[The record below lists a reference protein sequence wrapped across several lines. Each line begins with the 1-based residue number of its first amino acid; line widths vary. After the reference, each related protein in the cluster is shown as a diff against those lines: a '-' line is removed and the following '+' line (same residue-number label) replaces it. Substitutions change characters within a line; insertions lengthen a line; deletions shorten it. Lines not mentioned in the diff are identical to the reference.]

1 MNINSIY
8 PLVVYSRYN
17 RHIELYFNMAK
28 DTIYLCNFRVSV
40 DGEWLCLRELTDVQ
54 FEAANQIP
62 PLPKPYEMKEERD
75 PVAIE
80 RSNLLNVIKLVVKEL
95 IESSLKY
102 GRQLDSDH
110 VPLQHFFILM
120 EHAMR
125 HGLKPKK
132 GLLGP
137 KKELWNVLESVEKY
151 MPEASDITASVR
163 ELPSVKTHL
172 GRARAWLRLALM
184 QKKLSDYFRRLI
196 DGKDDILREFYEK
209 DALMMSEEA
218 IIVGGLLVGLNVIDC
233 NLCVKEEDLDY
244 QQGVIDFSLYLRESN
259 GEVQPLEGVDT
270 SNFTAVLDQKNYIE
284 ELNRHL
290 NATVT
295 DLQQKVEQLQTTNAL
310 MKEDLAISKNQ
321 IITLQDENAQLRKL
335 CDRLSNENK
344 KRLDEVRA
352 DMNAERETYQTTQLG
367 LDSMY
372 TDIRNQLQSEISK
385 KKELEVECEL
395 QRTLRDEAEVAMKL
409 LEKDIH
415 EKQDT
420 ILSMRRQLEDIKA
433 INLQLYTKLQES
445 EKELKAKTTF
455 TNELESK
462 IVELNR
468 TLHELEDKSYD
479 LVNLKSKNEEMVR
492 KFGAQL
498 AEKDQMRSV
507 LESDLKIERA
517 HRASLQSTIDNYQRQ
532 ITSLKDNV
540 KKLQLMSQEYE
551 KLRISHS
558 ELQKLHNEHERT
570 LEEMGIQ
577 LKDSKL
583 KIEDMKESQ
592 MAMKE
597 AVWTHD
603 KQATIC
609 RQCNKPFSVARRK
622 HHCRHCGDIF
632 CNSCSDNTMPL
643 PSSAKP
649 VRVCDTCYSILLH
662 RYSATTE
669 YT

>member
-1 MNINSIY
+1 MENGGDESGEPRQLKNNADRW
-8 PLVVYSRYN
+8 PVLLVSSEPRGNKVY
-17 RHIELYFNMAK
+17 EK
-28 DTIYLCNFRVSV
+28 
-40 DGEWLCLRELTDVQ
+40 
-54 FEAANQIP
+54 
-62 PLPKPYEMKEERD
+62 RD
-75 PVAIE
+75 PVSIE

-137 KKELWNVLESVEKY
+137 KKELWNVLEAVEKY
-151 MPEASDITASVR
+151 MPEASDITSSVR

-184 QKKLSDYFRRLI
+184 QKKLADYFRMLI
-196 DGKDDILREFYEK
+196 DGKDEILREFYER

-218 IIVGGLLVGLNVIDC
+218 IVVGGLLVGLNVIDC

-244 QQGVIDFSLYLRESN
+244 QQGVIDFSLYLREPN
-259 GEVQPLEGVDT
+259 GEVQPIEGVET

-321 IITLQDENAQLRKL
+321 VITLQDENAQLRKI
-335 CDRLSNENK
+335 CDKLTAESK
-344 KRLDEVRA
+344 KRLDEIKA
-352 DMNAERETYQTTQLG
+352 DMMAERETYQNTQVG

-372 TDIRNQLQSEISK
+372 TDIRNTLQEEIAK
-385 KKELEVECEL
+385 RKELEVECEL

-433 INLQLYTKLQES
+433 INLQLYNKLQAC
-445 EKELKAKTTF
+445 EKELKIKTDFST
-455 TNELESK
+455 ELESK
-462 IVELNR
+462 IVELNKS
-468 TLHELEDKSYD
+468 LHELEDKSYD
-479 LVNLKSKNEEMVR
+479 LVNLKSRNEELVR

-498 AEKDQMRSV
+498 AEKDQLKSV

-517 HRASLQSTIDNYQRQ
+517 QRASLQSTVENYQKQ
-532 ITSLKDNV
+532 IASLKDNI
-540 KKLQLMSQEYE
+540 KKSQLLNQEYE
-551 KLRISHS
+551 KLKISHA
-558 ELQKLHNEHERT
+558 ELQKLHSEHERT

-577 LKDSKL
+577 LKESKL
-583 KIEDMKESQ
+583 KIEDLKETQ
-592 MAMKE
+592 MVMKE
-597 AVWTHD
+597 AVWTQD
-603 KQATIC
+603 KQVTYC
-609 RQCNKPFSVARRK
+609 KQCNKPFSVARRK
-622 HHCRHCGDIF
+622 PLQLEEATPSTTPHRDHHRRG
-632 CNSCSDNTMPL
+632 PPRL
-643 PSSAKP
+643 PGGRTSSLRDCQIPPRAP
-649 VRVCDTCYSILLH
+649 Q
-662 RYSATTE
+662 
-669 YT
+669 

>member
-1 MNINSIY
+1 MENNHEEQSDPR
-8 PLVVYSRYN
+8 PLRISADRWPVLLVSSEPRMDKRY
-17 RHIELYFNMAK
+17 EK
-28 DTIYLCNFRVSV
+28 
-40 DGEWLCLRELTDVQ
+40 
-54 FEAANQIP
+54 
-62 PLPKPYEMKEERD
+62 KD

-137 KKELWNVLESVEKY
+137 KKELWNVLEAVEKY
-151 MPEASDITASVR
+151 MPEASDITSSVR

-184 QKKLSDYFRRLI
+184 QKKLSDYFRMLI
-196 DGKDDILREFYEK
+196 DGKDEYLREFYEH
-209 DALMMSEEA
+209 DALMMSDEA
-218 IIVGGLLVGLNVIDC
+218 IVVGGLLVGLNVIDC

-244 QQGVIDFSLYLRESN
+244 QQGVIDFSLYLREPN
-259 GEVQPLEGVDT
+259 ADVQPFEGVEA

-321 IITLQDENAQLRKL
+321 VLALQDENAELKKICDKL
-335 CDRLSNENK
+335 TAENK
-344 KRLDEVRA
+344 KKLDEWRA
-352 DMNAERETYQTTQLG
+352 DMSAELETYQTTQVG

-372 TDIRNQLQSEISK
+372 TDIRNQLQDEVAK
-385 KKELEVECEL
+385 KKVLNTWNDPMLNSLQELEVECEL

-415 EKQDT
+415 EKQDS

-433 INLQLYTKLQES
+433 INLQLYNKLQTS
-445 EKELKAKTTF
+445 EKDLKEKNEF
-455 TNELESK
+455 TGELESK
-462 IVELNR
+462 IVKLNR
-468 TLHELEDKSYD
+468 SLHELEDKSYD
-479 LVNLKSKNEEMVR
+479 LVSLKTKNEELIR
-492 KFGAQL
+492 KLGAQL
-498 AEKDQMRSV
+498 AEKDQIKSV

-517 HRASLQSTIDNYQRQ
+517 QRASLQSTIENYQRQ
-532 ITSLKDNV
+532 IATLKDNIR
-540 KKLQLMSQEYE
+540 KTQLVTQEYE
-551 KLRISHS
+551 KLKVSHS
-558 ELQKLHNEHERT
+558 ELQKLHSEHERT

-577 LKDSKL
+577 LKESKL
-583 KIEDMKESQ
+583 KIEDLKENQ

-597 AVWTHD
+597 AVWTQD
-603 KQATIC
+603 RQVTYCK
-609 RQCNKPFSVARRK
+609 QCNKAFSVARRK
-622 HHCRHCGDIF
+622 HHCRNCGEIF
-632 CNSCSDNTMPL
+632 CNACSDNTMPL

-649 VRVCDTCYSILLH
+649 VRVCDMCYTLLLQ
-662 RYSATTE
+662 RYSATTD

>member
-1 MNINSIY
+1 
-8 PLVVYSRYN
+8 
-17 RHIELYFNMAK
+17 MAK

-54 FEAANQIP
+54 FDLTQP
-62 PLPKPYEMKEERD
+62 PPPEKPYEVKEERD
-75 PVAIE
+75 PVSIE
-80 RSNLLNVIKLVVKEL
+80 RSNLLNVIKLVIKEL

-110 VPLQHFFILM
+110 VPLQHFFILL

-137 KKELWNVLESVEKY
+137 KKELWNVLETVEKY
-151 MPEASDITASVR
+151 MPEASDITSSVR
-163 ELPSVKTHL
+163 ELPTVKTHL

-184 QKKLSDYFRRLI
+184 QKKLADYFRRLI
-196 DGKDDILREFYEK
+196 DRKDEILRDFYER

-218 IIVGGLLVGLNVIDC
+218 VIVGGLLVGLNVIDC

-259 GEVQPLEGVDT
+259 GEVQVPEGVDT
-270 SNFTAVLDQKNYIE
+270 NNFTAVLDQKNYIE

-295 DLQQKVEQLQTTNAL
+295 NLQQKVEQLQTTNAL

-335 CDRLSNENK
+335 CDQLTLENK
-344 KRLDEVRA
+344 KKLEEVKV
-352 DMNAERETYQTTQLG
+352 DMIAERETYQTTQVG

-372 TDIRNQLQSEISK
+372 TDIKNQLQEEISK
-385 KKELEVECEL
+385 RQVGFTWNDPMLTSLQELEVECEL

-433 INLQLYTKLQES
+433 INLQLYNKLQECEKALKTKS
-445 EKELKAKTTF
+445 EYAS
-455 TNELESK
+455 ELEAK
-462 IVELNR
+462 VVELNKS
-468 TLHELEDKSYD
+468 LHELEDKSYD
-479 LVNLKSKNEEMVR
+479 LVILKSKNEELVR

-498 AEKDQMRSV
+498 AEKDQIRSG
-507 LESDLKIERA
+507 LESDLRIEREL
-517 HRASLQSTIDNYQRQ
+517 RTSLQSTVDGYEKQ
-532 ITSLKDNV
+532 ITNLKDTV
-540 KKLQLMSQEYE
+540 KKLQIMAQEYE
-551 KLRISHS
+551 KLKINHS
-558 ELQKLHNEHERT
+558 QLQKLHDEHERT
-570 LEEMGIQ
+570 LEEMGTQ
-577 LKDSKL
+577 LKESKL
-583 KIEDMKESQ
+583 KIEDMKENQ
-592 MAMKE
+592 MALKE

-609 RQCNKPFSVARRK
+609 RQCNKAFSVARRK

-632 CNSCSDNTMPL
+632 CNACSDNTMPL

-649 VRVCDTCYSILLH
+649 VRVCDVCYTLLLQ
-662 RYSATTE
+662 RYSASAE
-669 YT
+669 WMME

>member
-1 MNINSIY
+1 
-8 PLVVYSRYN
+8 
-17 RHIELYFNMAK
+17 MAK

-54 FEAANQIP
+54 FDLTQP
-62 PLPKPYEMKEERD
+62 PPPEKPYEVKEERD
-75 PVAIE
+75 PVSIE
-80 RSNLLNVIKLVVKEL
+80 RSNLLNVIKLVIKEL

-110 VPLQHFFILM
+110 VPLQHFFILL

-137 KKELWNVLESVEKY
+137 KKELWNVLETVEKY
-151 MPEASDITASVR
+151 MPEASDITSSVR
-163 ELPSVKTHL
+163 ELPTVKTHL

-184 QKKLSDYFRRLI
+184 QKKLADYFRRLI
-196 DGKDDILREFYEK
+196 DRKDEILRDFYER

-218 IIVGGLLVGLNVIDC
+218 VIVGGLLVGLNVIDC

-259 GEVQPLEGVDT
+259 GEVQVPEGVDT
-270 SNFTAVLDQKNYIE
+270 NNFTAVLDQKNYIE

-295 DLQQKVEQLQTTNAL
+295 NLQQKVEQLQTTNAL

-335 CDRLSNENK
+335 CDQLTLENK
-344 KRLDEVRA
+344 KKLEEVKV
-352 DMNAERETYQTTQLG
+352 DMIAERETYQTTQVG

-372 TDIRNQLQSEISK
+372 TDIKNQLQEEISK
-385 KKELEVECEL
+385 RQELEVECEL

-433 INLQLYTKLQES
+433 INLQLYNKLQECEKALKTKS
-445 EKELKAKTTF
+445 EYAS
-455 TNELESK
+455 ELEAK
-462 IVELNR
+462 VVELNKS
-468 TLHELEDKSYD
+468 LHELEDKSYD
-479 LVNLKSKNEEMVR
+479 LVILKSKNEELVR

-498 AEKDQMRSV
+498 AEKDQIRSG
-507 LESDLKIERA
+507 LESDLRIEREL
-517 HRASLQSTIDNYQRQ
+517 RTSLQSTVDGYEKQ
-532 ITSLKDNV
+532 ITNLKDTV
-540 KKLQLMSQEYE
+540 KKLQIMAQEYE
-551 KLRISHS
+551 KLKINHS
-558 ELQKLHNEHERT
+558 QLQKLHDEHERT
-570 LEEMGIQ
+570 LEEMGTQ
-577 LKDSKL
+577 LKESKL
-583 KIEDMKESQ
+583 KIEDMKENQ
-592 MAMKE
+592 MALKE

-609 RQCNKPFSVARRK
+609 RQCNKAFSVARRK

-632 CNSCSDNTMPL
+632 CNACSDNTMPL

-649 VRVCDTCYSILLH
+649 VRVCDVCYTLLLQ
-662 RYSATTE
+662 RYSASAE
-669 YT
+669 WMME

>member
-1 MNINSIY
+1 MHANLLSY
-8 PLVVYSRYN
+8 PYYLLIAVLRFN
-17 RHIELYFNMAK
+17 CRHDYGMAK

-54 FEAANQIP
+54 FDSNQQAPPVQKTYEA
-62 PLPKPYEMKEERD
+62 KEERD
-75 PVAIE
+75 PVSIE

-137 KKELWNVLESVEKY
+137 KKELWNVLEAVEKY
-151 MPEASDITASVR
+151 MPEASDITSSVR

-184 QKKLSDYFRRLI
+184 QKKLADYFRMLI
-196 DGKDDILREFYEK
+196 DGKDEILREFYER

-218 IIVGGLLVGLNVIDC
+218 IVVGGLLVGLNVIDC

-244 QQGVIDFSLYLRESN
+244 QQGVIDFSLYLREPN
-259 GEVQPLEGVDT
+259 GEVQPIEGVET

-321 IITLQDENAQLRKL
+321 VITLQDENAQLRKI
-335 CDRLSNENK
+335 CDKLTAESK
-344 KRLDEVRA
+344 KRLDEIKA
-352 DMNAERETYQTTQLG
+352 DMMAERETYQNTQVG
-367 LDSMY
+367 Y
-372 TDIRNQLQSEISK
+372 TWNDPMLTSLQ
-385 KKELEVECEL
+385 ELEVECEL

-433 INLQLYTKLQES
+433 INLQLYNKLQAC
-445 EKELKAKTTF
+445 EKELKIKTDFST
-455 TNELESK
+455 ELESK
-462 IVELNR
+462 IVELNKS
-468 TLHELEDKSYD
+468 LHELEDKYEVLCRAQSS
-479 LVNLKSKNEEMVR
+479 LVNEP
-492 KFGAQL
+492 
-498 AEKDQMRSV
+498 
-507 LESDLKIERA
+507 
-517 HRASLQSTIDNYQRQ
+517 
-532 ITSLKDNV
+532 
-540 KKLQLMSQEYE
+540 KK
-551 KLRISHS
+551 
-558 ELQKLHNEHERT
+558 T
-570 LEEMGIQ
+570 L
-577 LKDSKL
+577 L
-583 KIEDMKESQ
+583 
-592 MAMKE
+592 
-597 AVWTHD
+597 
-603 KQATIC
+603 
-609 RQCNKPFSVARRK
+609 
-622 HHCRHCGDIF
+622 
-632 CNSCSDNTMPL
+632 
-643 PSSAKP
+643 
-649 VRVCDTCYSILLH
+649 
-662 RYSATTE
+662 
-669 YT
+669 

>member
-1 MNINSIY
+1 MENNHEEQSDPR
-8 PLVVYSRYN
+8 PLRISADRWPVLLVSSEPRMDKRY
-17 RHIELYFNMAK
+17 EK
-28 DTIYLCNFRVSV
+28 
-40 DGEWLCLRELTDVQ
+40 
-54 FEAANQIP
+54 
-62 PLPKPYEMKEERD
+62 KD

-137 KKELWNVLESVEKY
+137 KKELWNVLEAVEKY
-151 MPEASDITASVR
+151 MPEASDITSSVR

-184 QKKLSDYFRRLI
+184 QKKLSDYFRMLI
-196 DGKDDILREFYEK
+196 DGKDEYLREFYEH
-209 DALMMSEEA
+209 DALMMSDEA
-218 IIVGGLLVGLNVIDC
+218 IVVGGLLVGLNVIDC

-244 QQGVIDFSLYLRESN
+244 QQGVIDFSLYLREPN
-259 GEVQPLEGVDT
+259 ADVQPFEGVEA

-321 IITLQDENAQLRKL
+321 VLALQDENAELKKICDKL
-335 CDRLSNENK
+335 TAENK
-344 KRLDEVRA
+344 KKLDEWRA
-352 DMNAERETYQTTQLG
+352 DMSAELETYQTTQVG

-372 TDIRNQLQSEISK
+372 TDIRNQLQDEVAK

-415 EKQDT
+415 EKQDS

-433 INLQLYTKLQES
+433 INLQLYNKLQTS
-445 EKELKAKTTF
+445 EKDLKEKNEF
-455 TNELESK
+455 TGELESK
-462 IVELNR
+462 IVKLNR
-468 TLHELEDKSYD
+468 SLHELEDKSYD
-479 LVNLKSKNEEMVR
+479 LVSLKTKNEELIR
-492 KFGAQL
+492 KLGAQL
-498 AEKDQMRSV
+498 AEKDQIKSV

-517 HRASLQSTIDNYQRQ
+517 QRASLQSTIENYQRQ
-532 ITSLKDNV
+532 IATLKDNIR
-540 KKLQLMSQEYE
+540 KTQLVTQEYE
-551 KLRISHS
+551 KLKVSHS
-558 ELQKLHNEHERT
+558 ELQKLHSEHERT

-577 LKDSKL
+577 LKESKL
-583 KIEDMKESQ
+583 KIEDLKENQ

-597 AVWTHD
+597 AVWTQD
-603 KQATIC
+603 RQVTYCK
-609 RQCNKPFSVARRK
+609 QCNKAFSVARRK
-622 HHCRHCGDIF
+622 HHCRNCGEIF
-632 CNSCSDNTMPL
+632 CNACSDNTMPL

-649 VRVCDTCYSILLH
+649 VRVCDMCYTLLLQ
-662 RYSATTE
+662 RYSATTD

>member
-1 MNINSIY
+1 MENGGDESGEPRQLRNNADRWPVLLVSSEHRANKIY
-8 PLVVYSRYN
+8 
-17 RHIELYFNMAK
+17 EK
-28 DTIYLCNFRVSV
+28 
-40 DGEWLCLRELTDVQ
+40 
-54 FEAANQIP
+54 
-62 PLPKPYEMKEERD
+62 RD
-75 PVAIE
+75 PVSIE

-137 KKELWNVLESVEKY
+137 KKELWNVLEAVEKY
-151 MPEASDITASVR
+151 MPEASDITSSVR

-184 QKKLSDYFRRLI
+184 QKKLADYFRMLI
-196 DGKDDILREFYEK
+196 DGKDEILREFYER

-218 IIVGGLLVGLNVIDC
+218 IVVGGLLVGLNVIDC

-244 QQGVIDFSLYLRESN
+244 QQGVIDFSLYLREPN
-259 GEVQPLEGVDT
+259 GEVQPIEGVET

-321 IITLQDENAQLRKL
+321 VITLQDENAQLRKI
-335 CDRLSNENK
+335 CDKLTAESK
-344 KRLDEVRA
+344 KRLDEIKA
-352 DMNAERETYQTTQLG
+352 DMMAERETYQNTQVG

-372 TDIRNQLQSEISK
+372 TDIRNTLQEEIAK
-385 KKELEVECEL
+385 RKELEVECEL

-433 INLQLYTKLQES
+433 INLQLYNKLQAC
-445 EKELKAKTTF
+445 EKELKIKTDFST
-455 TNELESK
+455 ELESK
-462 IVELNR
+462 IVELNKS
-468 TLHELEDKSYD
+468 LHELEDKSYD
-479 LVNLKSKNEEMVR
+479 LVNIKSKNEELVR

-498 AEKDQMRSV
+498 AEKDQLKSV
-507 LESDLKIERA
+507 LESDVKIERA
-517 HRASLQSTIDNYQRQ
+517 QRASLQSAVENYQKQ
-532 ITSLKDNV
+532 IASLKDSI
-540 KKLQLMSQEYE
+540 KKSQLLNQEYE
-551 KLRISHS
+551 KLKISHA
-558 ELQKLHNEHERT
+558 ELQKLHSEHERT
-570 LEEMGIQ
+570 LEEMGVQ
-577 LKDSKL
+577 LKESKL
-583 KIEDMKESQ
+583 KIEDLKETQ
-592 MAMKE
+592 MVMKE
-597 AVWTHD
+597 AVWTQD
-603 KQATIC
+603 KQVTYC
-609 RQCNKPFSVARRK
+609 KQCNKPFSVARRK

-649 VRVCDTCYSILLH
+649 VRVCDTCYTLLLQ
-662 RYSATTE
+662 RYSATTG

>member
-1 MNINSIY
+1 MENGGEDRSEPGHSRNNADRWPVLLVSSEPRMNKIY
-8 PLVVYSRYN
+8 
-17 RHIELYFNMAK
+17 EK
-28 DTIYLCNFRVSV
+28 
-40 DGEWLCLRELTDVQ
+40 
-54 FEAANQIP
+54 
-62 PLPKPYEMKEERD
+62 KD
-75 PVAIE
+75 PVSIE

-137 KKELWNVLESVEKY
+137 KKELWNVMEAVEKY
-151 MPEASDITASVR
+151 MPEASDITSSVR

-184 QKKLSDYFRRLI
+184 QKKLADYFRMLI
-196 DGKDDILREFYEK
+196 DGKDEILREFYER

-244 QQGVIDFSLYLRESN
+244 QQGVIDFSLYLREPN
-259 GEVQPLEGVDT
+259 GEVQPLEGVET

-321 IITLQDENAQLRKL
+321 IITLQDENAQLRKI
-335 CDRLSNENK
+335 CDKLTAESK
-344 KRLDEVRA
+344 KRFDEIKA
-352 DMNAERETYQTTQLG
+352 DMMTERETYQTTQVG

-372 TDIRNQLQSEISK
+372 TDIRNTLQEEISK

-433 INLQLYTKLQES
+433 INLQLYNKLQAC
-445 EKELKAKTTF
+445 EKELKTKTDYSS
-455 TNELESK
+455 ELESK
-462 IVELNR
+462 VMELNKS
-468 TLHELEDKSYD
+468 LHELEDKSYD
-479 LVNLKSKNEEMVR
+479 LVNLKSKNEELVR

-498 AEKDQMRSV
+498 AEKDQMRTV
-507 LESDLKIERA
+507 VESDLKIERA
-517 HRASLQSTIDNYQRQ
+517 QRASLQSTVENYQKQ
-532 ITSLKDNV
+532 IASLKDSI
-540 KKLQLMSQEYE
+540 KKSQLLNQEYE
-551 KLRISHS
+551 KLKISYT
-558 ELQKLHNEHERT
+558 ELQKLHSEHERT

-577 LKDSKL
+577 LKESKL
-583 KIEDMKESQ
+583 KIEDLKENQ
-592 MAMKE
+592 MVMKE
-597 AVWTHD
+597 AVWTQD
-603 KQATIC
+603 RQATDC
-609 RQCNKPFSVARRK
+609 KQCNKPFSVARRK

-649 VRVCDTCYSILLH
+649 VRVCDTCYTLLLQ
-662 RYSATTE
+662 RYSATTD

>member
-1 MNINSIY
+1 MENGGEESGEPRQLKNNADRWPVLLVSSEPRMNK
-8 PLVVYSRYN
+8 VY
-17 RHIELYFNMAK
+17 EK
-28 DTIYLCNFRVSV
+28 
-40 DGEWLCLRELTDVQ
+40 
-54 FEAANQIP
+54 
-62 PLPKPYEMKEERD
+62 KD
-75 PVAIE
+75 PVSIE

-137 KKELWNVLESVEKY
+137 KKELWNVMEAVEKY
-151 MPEASDITASVR
+151 MPEASDITSSVR

-184 QKKLSDYFRRLI
+184 QKKLADYFRMLI
-196 DGKDDILREFYEK
+196 DGKDEILSEFYER

-244 QQGVIDFSLYLRESN
+244 QQGVIDFSLYLREPN
-259 GEVQPLEGVDT
+259 GEVQPLEGVET

-321 IITLQDENAQLRKL
+321 IITLQDENAQLRKI
-335 CDRLSNENK
+335 CDKLTKENK
-344 KRLDEVRA
+344 KKLDEIKA
-352 DMNAERETYQTTQLG
+352 DMMTERETYQTTQVG

-372 TDIRNQLQSEISK
+372 TDIRNSLQEEIAKRKVGNTWNDPMLTSLQ
-385 KKELEVECEL
+385 ELEVECEL

-433 INLQLYTKLQES
+433 INLQLYNKLQAC
-445 EKELKAKTTF
+445 EKDLKMKTDYST
-455 TNELESK
+455 ELESK
-462 IVELNR
+462 IVELNKS
-468 TLHELEDKSYD
+468 LHELEDKSYD
-479 LVNLKSKNEEMVR
+479 LVNLKSKNEELVR

-498 AEKDQMRSV
+498 AEKDQLRSV

-517 HRASLQSTIDNYQRQ
+517 QRASLQSTVDNYQKQ
-532 ITSLKDNV
+532 ITSLKDTI
-540 KKLQLMSQEYE
+540 KKSQLVNQEYE
-551 KLRISHS
+551 KLKVSYADLQRLHS
-558 ELQKLHNEHERT
+558 EHERT

-577 LKDSKL
+577 LKESKL
-583 KIEDMKESQ
+583 KIEDLKENQ

-597 AVWTHD
+597 AVWTQD
-603 KQATIC
+603 KQVTYC
-609 RQCNKPFSVARRK
+609 KQCNKPFSVARRK

-649 VRVCDTCYSILLH
+649 VRVCDMCYTLLLQ
-662 RYSATTE
+662 RYSATTD